1 MRKIWETI
9 KSYMTIKPKK
19 IKPENLKFITYSGNC
34 DTLRRSNF
42 SWDEFKEGELIVG
55 KKYKV
60 ITGML
65 AQWSFVKKDGK
76 IVKDD
81 SGQRYLYHSI
91 KNENNEQIYVWE
103 GFFEEN
109 TNL

>member
-1 MRKIWETI
+1 
-9 KSYMTIKPKK
+9 
-19 IKPENLKFITYSGNC
+19 
-34 DTLRRSNF
+34 
-42 SWDEFKEGELIVG
+42 
-55 KKYKV
+55 
-60 ITGML
+60 ML